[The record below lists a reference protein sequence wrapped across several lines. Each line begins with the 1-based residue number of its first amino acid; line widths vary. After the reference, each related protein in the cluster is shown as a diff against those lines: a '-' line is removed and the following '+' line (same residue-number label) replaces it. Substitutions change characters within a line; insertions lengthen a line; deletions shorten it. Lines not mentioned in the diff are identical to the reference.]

1 MPPVIARGG
10 KRAYAG
16 VQASGGAAV
25 GALVALSSTS
35 VAEGLGLAPPSGPAL
50 GALATLGLL
59 AGGGLHPVRAALRR
73 HPPRG
78 EPEAAPVEHLELRDP
93 DTGLGNHRAL
103 HEDLRR
109 RLERRGG
116 RPSGLA
122 VVVLDLDGFSRVNET
137 YGRERGDAVLRA
149 VAECLRAAVR
159 AEDAAYRLG
168 GDEFAVVLHG
178 ERSWGGFRFSQR
190 LHQQLAT
197 HSELELPSATLG
209 VAEASGLEGGHT
221 VIRHASL
228 ALHEAKRADRKVLI
242 YSDALEPTRF
252 ESRRETERRHL
263 KTLTTALARA
273 CDAKDSYTRSH
284 CETVAETCALMAAE
298 LGLDDERAA
307 KLRLAGL
314 LHDIGKIGVADAI
327 LQKPARLTE
336 AEFEVMKTHARL
348 GHSIV
353 GGAELGEV
361 ADWILHH
368 HERPDGQGYPEGL
381 QGEEVPLES
390 RVILVADAFEAIT
403 SDRPYR
409 RGRSEREAFVELER
423 HAGTQ
428 FDAVCVDALRRA
440 LGGRRTAPLR
450 LAAG

>member
-1 MPPVIARGG
+1 M
-10 KRAYAG
+10 
-16 VQASGGAAV
+16 
-25 GALVALSSTS
+25 
-35 VAEGLGLAPPSGPAL
+35 
-50 GALATLGLL
+50 GLL
-59 AGGGLHPVRAALRR
+59 AGGVLGPAHDALRR
-73 HPPRG
+73 RVARP
-78 EPEAAPVEHLELRDP
+78 EPAVAPVEALELRDAG
-93 DTGLGNHRAL
+93 TGLGNHRAL
-103 HEDLRR
+103 NEDLKR

-116 RPSGLA
+116 QPNDLA
-122 VVVLDLDGFSRVNET
+122 VVVLDLNGFSRINEA

-149 VAECLRAAVR
+149 VAECLRASVR

-168 GDEFAVVLHG
+168 GDEFAVVLNG

-190 LHQQLAT
+190 LHQQLAV
-197 HSELELPSATLG
+197 HSDLELPSATLG
-209 VAEASGLEGGHT
+209 VAEANGLEGGHT

-228 ALHEAKRADRKVLI
+228 ALHEAKRAGREVLI
-242 YSDALEPTRF
+242 YSEALEPTPL
-252 ESRRETERRHL
+252 ESRREAERRHL

-284 CETVAETCALMAAE
+284 CETVAETCALMATE

-368 HERPDGQGYPEGL
+368 HERPDGRGYPEGL
-381 QGEEVPLES
+381 QGDEVPLES
-390 RVILVADAFEAIT
+390 RVILVADAFEAMT

-409 RGRSEREAFVELER
+409 RGRSEREAFGELER
-423 HAGTQ
+423 HVGTQ
-428 FDAVCVDALRRA
+428 FDAACVDALRRA
-440 LGGRRTAPLR
+440 LGGRRRAHLR
-450 LAAG
+450 LASSA